1 MKVVGFA
8 AVISNYI
15 TKMQNPGNSSM
26 LYFQSK
32 LKRLGETHKEKQGCA
47 LRKIEGSPV
56 L

>member
-1 MKVVGFA
+1 MKVVGCCRYLKLYHKEA
-8 AVISNYI
+8 
-15 TKMQNPGNSSM
+15 NPGNSNM